1 MRLFDKNKKIRYN
14 IYIKKKGDTKKMK
27 TNLYEEIVAAMHE
40 GNSKEDI
47 LSLVNNAEAQVKEEN
62 DANKVALDEAR
73 ARYIKAVYDFYN
85 AIGVKTTMEGAEAQ
99 AKLIEKMS
107 TLTNLVS
114 NRINKTYKDNDMN
127 IILDFVKNL

>member
-1 MRLFDKNKKIRYN
+1 
-14 IYIKKKGDTKKMK
+14 MK

-62 DANKVALDEAR
+62 NANKVSKDEAR
-73 ARYIKAVYDFYN
+73 ANYIKAVYDFYN
-85 AIGVKTTMEGAEAQ
+85 AIGVETTMEGAEAQ

-114 NRINKTYKDNDMN
+114 NRINKTYKDDDMN